1 MSHTE
6 LGSYESFEH
15 FLSDAEE
22 WESLESLARMCW
34 TFAHEKAALE
44 DELAAT
50 QQQRDELLALVEQV
64 EFIQDRGP
72 RNRDYDVCP
81 SCDSW
86 MRDGHAP
93 DCLRQAAIAKVRGE
107 EAR

>member
-64 EFIQDRGP
+64 EWYASMLYRCPWCRG
-72 RNRDYDVCP
+72 Y
-81 SCDSW
+81 ST
-86 MRDGHAP
+86 DGHEP
-93 DCLRQAAIAKVRGE
+93 DCPRQAALAKVKGK
-107 EAR
+107 AR

>member
-1 MSHTE
+1 MSDTE

-64 EFIQDRGP
+64 EAIASTACERGFCEWNEYMDA
-72 RNRDYDVCP
+72 R
-81 SCDSW
+81 
-86 MRDGHAP
+86 A
-93 DCLRQAAIAKVRGE
+93 LRAECQAAIAKVRGE
-107 EAR
+107 EVPR